1 MKQEHAPG
9 EKNIRK
15 RVWRIVGILLACA
28 LGIAAAL
35 FLIDGRH
42 VRFYMTGGTEISVSY
57 GQPYEDPGC
66 RAVSVGRLSGEG
78 ETELPVMVSGAVDTE
93 TLGSYELCYTAH
105 CYLFD
110 YSTIRTVH
118 VVDDTPPEIRLE
130 YMEGY
135 TPNWFT
141 GYEEEGYTAM
151 DDCDGEL
158 TDQVE
163 VFLYEDRVE
172 YRVSDAAGNVAEV
185 VRPLEYTVTRPE
197 IQLEGGEEI
206 EIDAQFAFSDPGYRA
221 IDSLGNDLTEFVQVE
236 GDVTAYR
243 EGDYTLQ
250 YSISNQLGETVSA
263 TRTVHVKSVSAP
275 ETIEP
280 EGYVIY
286 LTFDDG
292 PGIYTGQLLDL
303 LARYNVRATFF
314 VTCLNP
320 DYEDMVGRAFREGH
334 SIGVHTASHNY
345 YDIYSSEEA
354 FLADFN
360 RTEAMIYRQ
369 TGSYTKLFR
378 FPGGSS
384 NTVSSFNPGIMSRLA
399 QIMTD
404 MGYCYFD
411 WNVTS
416 GDAGETTETKTV
428 VDNIIG
434 GCAGRRVSVVLQHD
448 IKDFSINAVEKVL
461 SWGLRNGYTFL
472 PLDTTSPVTH
482 HGIRN

>member
-1 MKQEHAPG
+1 M
-9 EKNIRK
+9 
-15 RVWRIVGILLACA
+15 
-28 LGIAAAL
+28 
-35 FLIDGRH
+35 
-42 VRFYMTGGTEISVSY
+42 
-57 GQPYEDPGC
+57 
-66 RAVSVGRLSGEG
+66 
-78 ETELPVMVSGAVDTE
+78 
-93 TLGSYELCYTAH
+93 
-105 CYLFD
+105 
-110 YSTIRTVH
+110 
-118 VVDDTPPEIRLE
+118 
-130 YMEGY
+130 
-135 TPNWFT
+135 
-141 GYEEEGYTAM
+141 
-151 DDCDGEL
+151 
-158 TDQVE
+158 
-163 VFLYEDRVE
+163 
-172 YRVSDAAGNVAEV
+172 
-185 VRPLEYTVTRPE
+185 
-197 IQLEGGEEI
+197 
-206 EIDAQFAFSDPGYRA
+206 
-221 IDSLGNDLTEFVQVE
+221 
-236 GDVTAYR
+236 
-243 EGDYTLQ
+243 
-250 YSISNQLGETVSA
+250 
-263 TRTVHVKSVSAP
+263 
-275 ETIEP
+275 
-280 EGYVIY
+280 IY